1 MKNLTLIISLSILLI
16 SYATHAQ
23 DTIPN
28 SNFENWQTA
37 TDPLYWST
45 VNELLPFGFSACFQS
60 TDAYEGEFALFMK
73 TIDLD
78 GLLVPGVASLGTIGM
93 GFSEGGVPFKARPES
108 LTGYFKHPSSDDMVM
123 LAAEFYRN
131 GEEIGSAYW
140 ATADSVSEYTLFT
153 IPVTF
158 YTTEEPD
165 TLNITILTDQNFLG
179 STLTLDALSFNFP
192 PVQVKEYKSDEV
204 KIYPNPC
211 IDYLYFS
218 SDKNIEVIEVLT
230 MSGHIVLEKQN
241 SGESSKIDLQKL
253 PKGIYIVRFIST
265 DYIFHKKIMK
275 N

>member
-1 MKNLTLIISLSILLI
+1 MKNLTLITTLFVLFI
-16 SYATHAQ
+16 AFEVDAQ

-28 SNFENWQTA
+28 NNFENWQST
-37 TDPLYWST
+37 TDPSHWST

-153 IPVTF
+153 VPVTF

-165 TLNITILTDQNFLG
+165 TLNITILTDQNVLG

-192 PVQVKEYKSDEV
+192 PVQVKELKSDRI

-211 IDYLYFS
+211 FDYLHFS
-218 SDKNIEVIEVLT
+218 SDKNIEAIQVLA
-230 MSGHIVLEKQN
+230 MSGHIVLEKQH
-241 SGESSKIDLQKL
+241 SAETSKIDLQEL
-253 PKGIYIVRFIST
+253 PKGMYIARFISG
-265 DYIFHKKIMK
+265 DYIFHQKIMK